1 LATKSQRM
9 QEILAQIDPSQ
20 PTRMHGSMPEP
31 PTDRPPEPPAH
42 EVRQQDEPKDIDP
55 FELVKEQYRVNVM
68 DMLKWSISSDPD
80 QESVKRERSHSY
92 LLFDNYYE
100 RVMVTGIKKLHLEL
114 QNGDEQA
121 VFAWFY
127 RKSYGFGYSVCPM
140 GQRELMK
147 KLMWSKER
155 VKNHLDSLIEK
166 GHITPL
172 EEFPPFKNHR
182 AQIYQVA
189 FPRQLLEQKIEQ
201 LKNEKLKEQ
210 MRADVARMFRG

>member
-1 LATKSQRM
+1 MATKSQRM
-9 QEILAQIDPSQ
+9 QELLAQIDPSK
-20 PTRMHGSMPEP
+20 PTHMRGSMPEP
-31 PTDRPPEPPAH
+31 ATDRPPEPPAR
-42 EVRQQDEPKDIDP
+42 EVREQEEPKEIDP

-68 DMLKWSISSDPD
+68 DMLKWSIASDL
-80 QESVKRERSHSY
+80 EHENVKNDHAGAY

-100 RVMVTGIKKLHLEL
+100 RVMVTGIKKLDLQL

-121 VFAWFY
+121 LFFWFY

-147 KLMWSKER
+147 KLKWSKER

-172 EEFPPFKNHR
+172 KEFPPFRNYR
-182 AQIYQVA
+182 AQIYHVV
-189 FPRQLLEQKIEQ
+189 FPRLLLEQKIEQ
-201 LKNEKLKEQ
+201 LRDEKLRDR
-210 MRADVARMFRG
+210 MRADVAKMFKG